1 MYRSRTATTLLLSVF
16 LSLAF
21 FSLSYAQV
29 TTTAKDPAKD
39 PANAMCKPD
48 RNDVAVDWTCEYDGK
63 GATNAKGELCM
74 LRKHCREI
82 TEKKYLIEGRCRAQ
96 LRCSIETYTDNYPE
110 CLKTKEGCKKRAVSL
125 LFTNV
130 KNETGAVPNA
140 GTVPIPAA
148 GTGTNVPWQSLPPQ
162 LTAQQITAAFENSA
176 AKPLDAQYA
185 VNPVTGQLES
195 LNAAGQSGG
204 SSGDS
209 NGATG
214 LSTQASQNYN
224 YFGPPAGT
232 VSDLGNPVSQV
243 NEALG
248 APQSVQ
254 GSEFS
259 SQSGFGPAEQK
270 SENQTPAC
278 TSGTWICWAKQVY
291 TDFTGGNWGGSAQ
304 AGTGQTDAEVTK
316 QANEFSLRQQLVS
329 RGLVFNS
336 TPEQSGA
343 PAADVEVKIAA
354 NDMPRTGLAII
365 VENSTVASPAADQGK
380 LTAQE
385 QAQIARSLTPNY
397 DKLPPAL
404 QESAGRDAIDRYNRL
419 TPQSQAIVRDIAMQ
433 SIQSGQNSGQGTGVS
448 VPTLQEATPN
458 TGRGDQT
465 ALQMKV
471 SSAPAPLPAFRFA
484 TEESAKPPDARNVD
498 AQSNQ
503 YLFAVWKQCPS
514 SDIPCAQRAANLLQ
528 AYAGESVENCPECQT
543 YADKLRSGY
552 KYENLIG
559 GAPLLNDPNMSAPTS
574 VLSTAENALQI
585 AATRRADLERAVA
598 DYVLQGP
605 SPEIQNII
613 QNTEEGTLSKFFSV
627 IEDKGKEAGAIASSQ
642 MPGEINSVGDLG
654 KTIGWGVPGILGSVG
669 GAVFGSARNLAEM
682 TGVVPGF
689 TGDLSR
695 ELGRKIDPT
704 GAIVET
710 TVDGLIVSPLFSPI
724 KGITTTANKGID
736 YALGLGETGIVR
748 SEPGVFGMAGA
759 RTAGSDMADSGAGL
773 PTTVTKGATEA
784 AGPGAAEGGAGVL
797 GGVTR
802 TGEAPFSGVAPWP
815 SAGTKV
821 ESVGGLPRAT
831 NIESAGAVP
840 VVETGPAAQFNR
852 ATEAIKDFMQNPAV
866 ETKAPETLGGMPKSG
881 TIFDAPARTAP
892 ASGPTA
898 ALDSA
903 VAEARAIAAGRPA
916 VPVETPVAE
925 VPSAV
930 VPATEKVARSG
941 SLDVSAGPK
950 ILEPE
955 VEKMSMKGLLGGTT
969 VVGGVVFCIEFC
981 TASKPS
987 PQEQTLTVDLT
998 SEKEHEAQLPKTTP
1012 IEEPPAPVAPPAPA
1026 APAAPQAPAAPA
1038 ATQEVTPPAAPAS
1051 SSVPP
1056 AAEEAPKLAAP
1067 QIIPPGESGAP
1078 KSLFTENKDAQP
1090 APPQSVNLGGPKP
1103 GEPGSP
1109 EYELQERRQR
1119 AAEEAERVASRVEAQ
1134 RLANQREQEERERQ
1148 WEAQRQAVDA
1158 EIARRQA
1165 ELDARIEAKRIAD
1178 EAEAGRKAA
1187 EEEANKLPLPV
1198 VAPPVPGSGAG
1209 PTAEDIA
1216 TGLGGGGS
1224 GDTGQPVSLGI
1235 QFRVDSA
1242 ALTNRADVEPLGK
1255 AMKELYDKGYT
1266 FNIQGNTDPNTPSSR
1281 WNNNNDILGLERA
1294 KTIQQTLSTFYG
1306 IPLGSITISTM
1317 GARNPIYGNSGNVNY
1332 EASRR
1337 VIVTATPPKK

>member
-1 MYRSRTATTLLLSVF
+1 MCDAGKDVPVDWKCTYKNG
-16 LSLAF
+16 
-21 FSLSYAQV
+21 
-29 TTTAKDPAKD
+29 TAK
-39 PANAMCKPD
+39 NS
-48 RNDVAVDWTCEYDGK
+48 
-63 GATNAKGELCM
+63 KGELCM
-74 LRKHCREI
+74 LDKPCEETTAGKSFLEGHCYA
-82 TEKKYLIEGRCRAQ
+82 KLKCH
-96 LRCSIETYTDNYPE
+96 IETYIDNYPD
-110 CLKTKEGCKKRAVSL
+110 CKRQGNCKKVSVAESEYL
-125 LFTNV
+125 KKYFST
-130 KNETGAVPNA
+130 A
-140 GTVPIPAA
+140 GTVPGAAIAQPSTA
-148 GTGTNVPWQSLPPQ
+148 GTGANAPWQSVSSQ
-162 LTAQQITAAFENSA
+162 LTAQQITAAFDANA
-176 AKPLDAQYA
+176 AKPLDGQYI
-185 VNPVTGQLES
+185 VNPTTGQLES

-214 LSTQASQNYN
+214 LSTNASQNYN
-224 YFGPPAGT
+224 YFGPPAGA

-248 APQSVQ
+248 APQSPQ

-259 SQSGFGPAEQK
+259 SQSGFGSSEQTGT
-270 SENQTPAC
+270 QTSTC
-278 TSGTWICWAKQVY
+278 TDGAWSCWFQKIRNSFASGSIW
-291 TDFTGGNWGGSAQ
+291 DSSAQ
-304 AGTGQTDAEVTK
+304 AGTNQTDA
-316 QANEFSLRQQLVS
+316 
-329 RGLVFNS
+329 
-336 TPEQSGA
+336 
-343 PAADVEVKIAA
+343 DVIAA
-354 NDMPRTGLAII
+354 NARANQTTRQPFVVPAPIAFLNSFEQSPQQVTPVTGAE
-365 VENSTVASPAADQGK
+365 VKVVTNANASTENSIPAAPNQQVAANDSPKTTGPS
-380 LTAQE
+380 TAAPVPQSAPPFADMDRTPAE
-385 QAQIARSLTPNY
+385 LKSIETRLFDAKRQQVTEEEVRRGAAESVGATRDPVPPSLKVGPAALRSIFEGDAAPL
-397 DKLPPAL
+397 KKAL
-404 QESAGRDAIDRYNRL
+404 QEAYG
-419 TPQSQAIVRDIAMQ
+419 PQPDSERAVPVIAVAKTDLPSVSERILAYSQERNPQ
-433 SIQSGQNSGQGTGVS
+433 GQPSNV
-448 VPTLQEATPN
+448 
-458 TGRGDQT
+458 
-465 ALQMKV
+465 
-471 SSAPAPLPAFRFA
+471 PAPLPAFRFA
-484 TEESAKPPDARNVD
+484 TEESAKPPEERNLNT
-498 AQSNQ
+498 QGSQ
-503 YLFAVWKQCPS
+503 YLFAVWDACPS

-559 GAPLLNDPNMSAPTS
+559 GAPVLSDPDMSVPTS

-585 AATRRADLERAVA
+585 AATRRADLEHAVA
-598 DYVLQGP
+598 DYVLNGP
-605 SPEIQNII
+605 SPEIKSII

-759 RTAGSDMADSGAGL
+759 RTAGSDMADSGAG
-773 PTTVTKGATEA
+773 A
-784 AGPGAAEGGAGVL
+784 L

-802 TGEAPFSGVAPWP
+802 AGEVPLSGVGPWP
-815 SAGTKV
+815 SAGVRV
-821 ESVGGLPRAT
+821 ESAGGLPRAA
-831 NIESAGAVP
+831 NIESAGAAP
-840 VVETGPAAQFNR
+840 IAETGPAAQFNR
-852 ATEAIKDFMQNPAV
+852 ATDAIRDFMKNPVV

-1012 IEEPPAPVAPPAPA
+1012 VEEPPAPVAPPAPVTPPVPEE
-1026 APAAPQAPAAPA
+1026 PAAPQAPAAPA
-1038 ATQEVTPPAAPAS
+1038 ATQEITPPAAPAS

-1056 AAEEAPKLAAP
+1056 AVEEAPKLASP
-1067 QIIPPGESGAP
+1067 VIIPPGDSGAP

-1119 AAEEAERVASRVEAQ
+1119 AAEEAERVAARVEAQ
-1134 RLANQREQEERERQ
+1134 RLANQREQEERDRQ

-1158 EIARRQA
+1158 EIARRQTD
-1165 ELDARIEAKRIAD
+1165 LNARLEAQRIAD
-1178 EAEAGRKAA
+1178 ENAAKKAA
-1187 EEEANKLPLPV
+1187 EEASKLPLPV
-1198 VAPPVPGSGAG
+1198 VASPVLGTGVG

-1216 TGLGGGGS
+1216 IGLGGGENSDAGR
-1224 GDTGQPVSLGI
+1224 PVSLGI

-1281 WNNNNDILGLERA
+1281 WNNNNDVLGLERA
-1294 KTIQQTLSTFYG
+1294 KTIQQTLATFYG
-1306 IPLGSITISTM
+1306 IPLGSITISSM
-1317 GARNPIYGNSGNVNY
+1317 GARNPIYDSSGRVNN